1 MKNYAERW
9 GRFFVKMMA
18 RTDKLKLTPVKSG
31 RYMSDVVKAYMM
43 GLEAGYMHGIN
54 DKNSSEGKVHSVDN
68 LNLGGL
74 E

>member
-18 RTDKLKLTPVKSG
+18 RTDKLKLTQVQSG

-43 GLEAGYMHGIN
+43 GLEAGYMHGISERR
-54 DKNSSEGKVHSVDN
+54 NSHA
-68 LNLGGL
+68 
-74 E
+74 